1 MVIWVGVGGCNSWR
15 FEGISGAIKGWFQG
29 CLRLWVLVWRLN
41 SKLFMDR
48 EMVEMGAI
56 GRVRSWGEEGHGWCD
71 GGEAASS
78 RRWWKVGCYV
88 IQEWRGKGLMRVRE
102 LRVFFFLD
110 SSFIS
115 IFFSPL
121 LLFIEHLFILS
132 LSSFFY
138 SFFSHYLFLT
148 YATFTTFSSFLVFPN
163 TVIFMFL
170 KN

>member
-115 IFFSPL
+115 IFFLLSYCSSSTYL
-121 LLFIEHLFILS
+121 YYHYLLFCIPSFLIIFSS
-132 LSSFFY
+132 LMPPLPPSL
-138 SFFSHYLFLT
+138 LFLYLET
-148 YATFTTFSSFLVFPN
+148 RLYSCF
-163 TVIFMFL
+163 
-170 KN
+170 

>member
-1 MVIWVGVGGCNSWR
+1 MK
-15 FEGISGAIKGWFQG
+15 SG
-29 CLRLWVLVWRLN
+29 LL
-41 SKLFMDR
+41 
-48 EMVEMGAI
+48 
-56 GRVRSWGEEGHGWCD
+56 
-71 GGEAASS
+71 
-78 RRWWKVGCYV
+78 CYSGMA
-88 IQEWRGKGLMRVRE
+88 GKGVDEGERAACV
-102 LRVFFFLD
+102 FFLD
-110 SSFIS
+110 SSFMS